1 MQSGRQWDLFTR
13 NISRTAR
20 RKQTPPP
27 NKFREKTMP
36 LKINNVLRLFFLIT
50 LCTLTQT
57 GQAQLFKYLTTE
69 DGLSDRRVYS
79 IAQDSL
85 GFLWFLTDRSVD
97 RFDGETFKSYT
108 FHLKDALP
116 TVIHPENIL
125 RLDNKGKVWQLN
137 SSGIMYQH
145 SYLTDQFEAKDLR
158 PDKKHEARFTLMHI
172 DRQNRIWTANRKGIY
187 IYDIDNDTI
196 QQLTPTTPLVPG
208 LIPTCLSQ
216 IAPDTYYLGTNRGIQ
231 EIRLKG
237 KQFQIIRCISPD
249 KEINKQFYHTATG
262 KLVFTTLSGEV
273 YCYNPSAP
281 KNAPDIKLLYSQ
293 NDLIVQEIIQSTEDP
308 YTLLIATNGYGIF
321 NVKMPEARLSIYLQA
336 DYTQEN
342 KLPGDNITALLM
354 DKGHRL
360 WTAVYPIGVIMISH
374 HFPEFTWQRN
384 QPGNPQSLCN
394 NHVNHI
400 IEDHEGDI
408 WYATTNGISIYS
420 PTNQRWSHVLTKE
433 KGNGQHSKIFLT
445 LCEVMPGKVLAGG
458 FMRGSYLIDKKSLS
472 YTHITPKI
480 FHSTRQS
487 NVLIRSIIQD
497 TQGQTWVGGDSYL
510 ACLNWKQKSL
520 RAYDVGKAITYLQQ
534 RRTNELWIGT
544 TDGLFLLETQS
555 GKGKLK
561 QIRQLKHCYIN
572 SLCQTGPDTLYI
584 ATNSKGIFTIRN
596 NKINHYLK
604 DRTALP
610 SDHIYSILPD
620 PNGNLICSTSS
631 GLTRFLPDP
640 PTFYNW
646 SSDQGLTILR
656 FNANSGVHTRRHSFI
671 IGSNNGVI
679 ELPDTT
685 RLPRKQNIRLYY
697 DRLEVYG
704 LPDSIVQK
712 KTMLYNLVSNQ
723 LKLDAENNGFTLRIG
738 CINFDN
744 PNSTQFRWRL
754 RGRQNKWSTISDSR
768 DIRYL
773 GLSPGTYTLQIQAI
787 NRENNAVVQEKHIEF
802 TILPPWYRTYW
813 MYTIYVLMICLIL
826 YMLYHHMRLQHE
838 QQINRS
844 KMNFFL
850 QMAHDIRTPLTLIKA
865 PLEEVLAHPDVP
877 QTRHIQT
884 ALNNADNL
892 LVLANNLLQMERN
905 QLYTDE
911 LRLAQQDLTSY
922 LLSITSPLSALA
934 RDKHLFFQVDL
945 PEGNHYVWIDSN
957 KLGSILQ
964 NLITNAFKYT
974 PTGGRITLKAWIEEN
989 DWCIILSDTGY
1000 GISPQ
1005 EKKHIFDLFHTGSA
1019 HEEHS
1024 EEEGQAKST
1033 GVGLSLVKRLTDQHK
1048 GQISMESKVN
1058 QGTTFTLRFPI
1069 RPDGKEYTTSEDTII
1084 ADLPEAPLLLIA
1096 EDNEDLRNFLTDS
1109 LRNTYRIMTASDGKE
1124 AIQRIGQAIP
1134 DLILSDVMMEPM
1146 SGHEL
1151 CRYVKNNMST
1161 SHVPVILLTALNDNE
1176 SILQGLEVQA
1186 DLYLTKPFELK
1197 LLRANLHSVLINRHR
1212 IYEQLRTSSSEGQV
1226 TETTGLYNG
1235 SELDL
1240 QFLHT
1245 LRQTVKE
1252 NLRNQEFNV
1261 EDLCM
1266 AVNMS
1271 RSSLFNKIKVL
1282 CSMSPSEFIRRQRLD
1297 YACQKLSDSE
1307 ETISEIAYE
1316 CGFNDGKYF
1325 REVFKKYTGISP
1337 TDYRNQNKQE
1347 SNNP

>member
-1 MQSGRQWDLFTR
+1 MPNSRQWDLFTK
-13 NISRTAR
+13 NSHEQHDANGPS
-20 RKQTPPP
+20 QTL
-27 NKFREKTMP
+27 KIEEKTMP
-36 LKINNVLRLFFLIT
+36 LKTYRIQRLFLLMT
-50 LCTLTQT
+50 LCMLTLT

-97 RFDGETFKSYT
+97 RFDGETFRSYT
-108 FHLKDALP
+108 FHLRDALP

-125 RLDNKGKVWQLN
+125 QLDNKGRVWQLN
-137 SSGIMYQH
+137 SSGIMYRH
-145 SYLTDQFEAKDLR
+145 SYLIDQFEAKDLR
-158 PDKKHEARFTLMHI
+158 PDKQHEARFTLMHI
-172 DRQNRIWTANRKGIY
+172 DRQNRMWTANRKGIY
-187 IYDIDNDTI
+187 LYEIDNDTL
-196 QQLTPTTPLVPG
+196 QQLTPTTPQAPG
-208 LIPTCLSQ
+208 LLPTCLAQ
-216 IAPDTYYLGTNRGIQ
+216 ISPDTYYMGSNKGIL
-231 EIRLKG
+231 EIKLKG
-237 KQFQIIRCISPD
+237 KQYQIIRSIAAD
-249 KEINKQFYHTATG
+249 KEVNKLYYHAAT
-262 KLVFTTLSGEV
+262 KNLVFSTLSGEI
-273 YCYNPSAP
+273 YCYTPFAEGNVPNP
-281 KNAPDIKLLYSQ
+281 KLLYSQ
-293 NDLIVQEIIQSTEDP
+293 NDLIAQEIIQSTEDP
-308 YTLLIATNGYGIF
+308 YTLLIATNGFGIF
-321 NVKMPEARLSIYLQA
+321 NVKLPEAQLTLYLQA
-336 DYTQEN
+336 DYSQEN

-354 DKGHRL
+354 DKGYRL
-360 WTAVYPIGVIMISH
+360 WTAVYPIGVIMVSH
-374 HFPEFTWQRN
+374 HYPEFTWQRN
-384 QPGNPQSLCN
+384 QPGNSQSLCN

-420 PTNQRWSHVLTKE
+420 PSKQKWSHVLTKKE
-433 KGNGQHSKIFLT
+433 NDQRSKIFLT
-445 LCEVMPGKVLAGG
+445 LCEVQPGKILAGG
-458 FMRGSYLIDKKSLS
+458 FLRGSYLIDKKNLS
-472 YTHITPKI
+472 YTHITPKV
-480 FHSTRQS
+480 FHSVRKP
-487 NVLIRSIIQD
+487 NALIRSIIRD
-497 TQGQTWVGGDSYL
+497 DLGQTWVGGDSYL
-510 ACLNWKQKSL
+510 ACLDWERNTL
-520 RAYDVGKAITYLQQ
+520 RAYEIGKAITCLQQ
-534 RRTNELWIGT
+534 RRPNELWIGT

-555 GKGKLK
+555 GKGILK
-561 QIRQLKHCYIN
+561 QISALKHCYIN
-572 SLCQTGPDTLYI
+572 SLYQTGPDTLYI
-584 ATNSKGIFTIRN
+584 ATNSKGIFTFRN
-596 NKINHYLK
+596 NKIDHYLK
-604 DRTALP
+604 DQTALP
-610 SDHIYSILPD
+610 SDQIFSILPD

-646 SSDQGLTILR
+646 SSEQGLTTLR
-656 FNANSGVHTRRHSFI
+656 FNANSGVHTKHHSFI

-685 RLPRKQNIRLYY
+685 RLPRRQLIKLYY
-697 DRLEVYG
+697 DQLEVYG
-704 LPDSIVQK
+704 IPDSVVQK
-712 KTMLYNLVSNQ
+712 QSLLYRLVSNQ
-723 LKLDAENNGFTLRIG
+723 LKLNAENNGFTLRIG

-754 RGRQNKWSTISDSR
+754 KEKQNKWSTLSDSR
-768 DIRYL
+768 NIRYL
-773 GLSPGTYTLQIQAI
+773 GLPPGTYTLQIQAI
-787 NRENNAVVQEKHIEF
+787 NRENNAVVQEKHIKF

-813 MYTIYVLMICLIL
+813 MYAIYLLIICGIL
-826 YMLYHHMRLQHE
+826 YMSYHHIRLQHE

-865 PLEEVLAHPDVP
+865 PLEEALEHPDAP
-877 QTRHIQT
+877 QTHHIQT

-905 QLYTDE
+905 QLYSSE
-911 LRLAQQDLTSY
+911 LKLAQQDLSSY

-934 RDKHLFFQVDL
+934 RDKHLLFQVDL
-945 PEGNHYVWIDSN
+945 PEGNHYVWIDSS

-974 PTGGRITLKAWIEEN
+974 PRGGRITLKAWLEEN
-989 DWCIILSDTGY
+989 DWCMILSDTGY
-1000 GISPQ
+1000 GISAQ
-1005 EKKHIFDLFHTGSA
+1005 EKKHIFDLFRTGSA

-1024 EEEGQAKST
+1024 EEEGQSQST

-1048 GQISMESKVN
+1048 GQISMESEVG

-1069 RPDGKEYTTSEDTII
+1069 RPDGKEHTTTGETII

-1096 EDNEDLRNFLTDS
+1096 EDNEDLRNFLTES

-1124 AIQRIGQAIP
+1124 AIERIGQAIP

-1176 SILQGLEVQA
+1176 SIMQGLEVQA

-1212 IYEQLRTSSSEGQV
+1212 LYEQIGSARPDTHSPQTAE
-1226 TETTGLYNG
+1226 LYNG

-1240 QFLHT
+1240 QFLQT
-1245 LRQTVKE
+1245 LRETVKE
-1252 NLRNQEFNV
+1252 NLRNQEFSV
-1261 EDLCM
+1261 EDLCL

-1297 YACQKLSDSE
+1297 YACQRLEKSGDP
-1307 ETISEIAYE
+1307 ISEIAYE

-1325 REVFKKYTGISP
+1325 REVFRKYTGISP
-1337 TDYRNQNKQE
+1337 SDYRNQHKQE
-1347 SNNP
+1347 SNNQ